1 MGDVLEGFEQLIG
14 DTYPYLAEML
24 HDHVQQPGY
33 DFADEFEIG
42 LEVVLDGVGRLRSAG
57 RRR

>member
-14 DTYPYLAEML
+14 DTYPYLAELL
-24 HDHVQQPGY
+24 HDHVQRPGY

-42 LEVVLDGVGRLRSAG
+42 LEVVLDGIGRLRAAG